1 MLCFPRNVTKVELY
15 EEIRERYFDQQLPS
29 VDREMTRRKKLHIST
44 QQSEKKT
51 SETKMNSEHAR
62 AQLSSS
68 EMRNSENIY
77 PSFRLLLQLATGKTT
92 RENVEKKSVALA
104 SPSDVI
110 EMFSTVDES
119 YEIIAHYCHHQ
130 LGPALKLYT
139 IFSYSLARRTF
150 LLIVVVGFTQQHQRT
165 LHISHDLDIYC
176 WHIIAQLHLALPPCV
191 CCSQK

>member
-29 VDREMTRRKKLHIST
+29 VDREMTRKKLHIST
-44 QQSEKKT
+44 QQSEKKQ
-51 SETKMNSEHAR
+51 AR
-62 AQLSSS
+62 QKWIQNMLGLCSPVVRWEIAKISIRALACYC
-68 EMRNSENIY
+68 NW
-77 PSFRLLLQLATGKTT
+77 LQAKR

-139 IFSYSLARRTF
+139 FFPTLSRAELFSSSSSS
-150 LLIVVVGFTQQHQRT
+150 G
-165 LHISHDLDIYC
+165 SHNSTRGEHSIYLT
-176 WHIIAQLHLALPPCV
+176 I
-191 CCSQK
+191 